1 MLKTFLKTTAL
12 FFLLSTSFSS
22 FGTDSLS
29 PKQLLLDMKKA
40 AEQLNYEF
48 SFVQTTPSNMDSL
61 RYRHFKSNGKTFAQL
76 VTLDGAQQEI
86 VQRDNLISYFQPNY
100 QPFTINSEGI
110 TDNLPPLI
118 RANFDTLEQYY
129 DFVNIGR
136 NRVADHVVQTIRI
149 LPKDDFRYQYVA
161 FIDEDNNLLL
171 RSDMLDRD
179 GNLLD
184 ARLVATRF

>member
-1 MLKTFLKTTAL
+1 MRIHHHFLVVNLFIRNLIMLKTFLKTTAL

-86 VQRDNLISYFQPNY
+86 VQRDNLIAIFNR
-100 QPFTINSEGI
+100 TINLS
-110 TDNLPPLI
+110 PLI
-118 RANFDTLEQYY
+118 
-129 DFVNIGR
+129 
-136 NRVADHVVQTIRI
+136 VQVLPIIYRPSLVPI
-149 LPKDDFRYQYVA
+149 LIP
-161 FIDEDNNLLL
+161 
-171 RSDMLDRD
+171 
-179 GNLLD
+179 
-184 ARLVATRF
+184 

>member
-12 FFLLSTSFSS
+12 FFLFSTSFSS

-110 TDNLPPLI
+110 TDNLPPLT
-118 RANFDTLEQYY
+118 RANIDTIEQYY
-129 DFVNIGR
+129 DFDNIGR

-161 FIDEDNNLLL
+161 FIYHCAKASYCP
-171 RSDMLDRD
+171 RQ
-179 GNLLD
+179 
-184 ARLVATRF
+184 